1 MVVLEANACG
11 LPVVVVDHPM
21 NAAKDL
27 IIPGE
32 NGLIAEVSENSL
44 SNNIIE
50 AMESREKMVESSKD
64 FVKDYDWNNIITR
77 LEVTYW
83 EFLLK

>member
-1 MVVLEANACG
+1 
-11 LPVVVVDHPM
+11 
-21 NAAKDL
+21 
-27 IIPGE
+27 
-32 NGLIAEVSENSL
+32 
-44 SNNIIE
+44 
-50 AMESREKMVESSKD
+50 MVESSKD